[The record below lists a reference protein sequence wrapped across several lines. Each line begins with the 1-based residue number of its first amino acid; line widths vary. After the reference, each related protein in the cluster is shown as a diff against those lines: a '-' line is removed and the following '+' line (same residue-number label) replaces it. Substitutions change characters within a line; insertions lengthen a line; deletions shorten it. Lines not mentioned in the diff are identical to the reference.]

1 MDNESIHPCAP
12 ARVYVL
18 NGKPIGARQSVPVVP
33 IPETMPDRLSYG
45 ALIRAESEYRPSAAA
60 RARAAAS
67 GGRATKGRR

>member
-1 MDNESIHPCAP
+1 MENEATRPCAP

-18 NGKPIGARQSVPVVP
+18 GGKPVGACRSVPVVRV
-33 IPETMPDRLSYG
+33 PETMPDRLSYG

-67 GGRATKGRR
+67 GGRATKGRG